1 MSFTEPSK
9 KLQSFVENAILIP
22 NFHFS
27 PQAIPIIEK
36 IYDQAIQG
44 YKSEPKYTEPKIITD
59 FPKGDSYSYMEQ
71 SIRTHI
77 EEMKK
82 QIYQVELTVGK
93 RVYNIYFV
101 FYLTEKIDI
110 HVYIKKIN
118 AWLELATHYS
128 KPSCS
133 KRVNVYLYFTDL
145 KKVFPKKGKAPDQV
159 NANTAFT
166 TSCQL
171 ETEIILYRREEW
183 FKVFI
188 HESFHN
194 LGLDFSSMDISST
207 IRVLEEVFKIK
218 SEFKL
223 YETYT
228 EMWAEL
234 LNILFINIEIHGEK
248 SFSVVLPFVEKNI
261 EIEQKFSLFQ
271 CGKILEHF
279 GTTYGEILSG
289 KSNYKEN
296 TEVFC
301 YFILKTILL
310 FDPNNFIIWL
320 ETHKKEKTQK
330 VEKFAKDLIISK
342 HNEINFIEALNRA
355 QQVAKNVSHK
365 IFLGRSLRMTCLET
379 RDEKF

>member
-9 KLQSFVENAILIP
+9 KLQTFVENVISTP

-27 PQAIPIIEK
+27 PQVISIIEK
-36 IYDQAIQG
+36 IYDQAFEG

-59 FPKGDSYSYMEQ
+59 FPKGNDYSYMEQ
-71 SIRTHI
+71 SIKTHI
-77 EEMKK
+77 EEMEK

-93 RVYNIYFV
+93 RIYNIYFV
-101 FYLTEKIDI
+101 FYKREKIDI
-110 HVYIKKIN
+110 HIYIKKIN

-145 KKVFPKKGKAPDQV
+145 KKVFPKRGMAPDQV

-166 TSCQL
+166 TSCQS

-194 LGLDFSSMDISST
+194 LGLDFSTMDISST
-207 IRVLEEVFKIK
+207 IQILGEIFKIK

-234 LNILFINIEIHGEK
+234 LNILFINIGIHREK
-248 SFSVVLPFVEKNI
+248 SFSRVLPFVEKHI

-279 GTTYGEILSG
+279 GTTYDEILSG

-310 FDPNNFIIWL
+310 FDPNNFIMWL
-320 ETHKKEKTQK
+320 ETHKNEKRQK
-330 VEKFAKDLIISK
+330 VEKFAEDLIISK
-342 HNEINFIEALNRA
+342 HNEIHFVEALNRA
-355 QQVAKNVSHK
+355 QQVAKKVSHK
-365 IFLGRSLRMTCLET
+365 TFLRDNLRMTCLEVG
-379 RDEKF
+379 EP